1 MRIVGKYLV
10 FAVTL
15 LGILCVHGIEVIAY
29 EHDKCC
35 RGGIAAIPW
44 KHDKCRV
51 PLSVYCQ
58 GL

>member
-29 EHDKCC
+29 EHDK
-35 RGGIAAIPW
+35 
-44 KHDKCRV
+44 
-51 PLSVYCQ
+51 
-58 GL
+58 